1 MLVHQRVPGFFYLV
15 FEWMPTKQPTAATI
29 IPGTSKKR
37 LVSLFLLA
45 ERRALPM
52 LRHGNSWGF
61 MGLFFGVSGSYLI
74 KMINNRIGGTMPKK
88 FGKVWSILQYRL

>member
-37 LVSLFLLA
+37 LVSLFYWQNA
-45 ERRALPM
+45 APFQCFGMEI
-52 LRHGNSWGF
+52 HGGSWD
-61 MGLFFGVSGSYLI
+61 FFSELVAH
-74 KMINNRIGGTMPKK
+74 T
-88 FGKVWSILQYRL
+88 